1 MPAPAASAGF
11 QQCQR
16 IEGVAG
22 IEQGVD
28 ARQDRGWRGR
38 AGDLGKDL
46 GDAWVAGV
54 DGLGLGEGGAGGGL
68 GEGEAEAEARFGAGL
83 AGRDGA
89 AIQHD
94 GARRLTAEPR
104 GNRSGGD
111 GVGRRVAQGGEARQR
126 LPILPGP

>member
-1 MPAPAASAGF
+1 M
-11 QQCQR
+11 
-16 IEGVAG
+16 AG

-38 AGDLGKDL
+38 AGDLGDDL
-46 GDAWVAGV
+46 GDARAAGV
-54 DGLGLGEGGAGGGL
+54 DGLGLGEGGAGGGGL
-68 GEGEAEAEARFGAGL
+68 SQGEAEAEAEARFGAGL

-94 GARRLTAEPR
+94 GARRLTAVPR